1 MNEILYPP
9 GKEESYAKL
18 FSPPIFF
25 WDPIA
30 LNHRQVLNYPLSL
43 YFCSIELQFD
53 RQRGIFK
60 PVFRIRIQMM
70 RIRIRIHGSAFRNCG
85 SGSGSRLIYEQIS
98 YTRCKSKTFN
108 FFYFFIPKKISGRRL
123 LIGLEDQDRLQD
135 VLLQPTAPLFNR
147 FVSLI
152 SYFSL
157 PVDPDLD
164 PH

>member
-1 MNEILYPP
+1 MVPLCNVYIQCFFLTQKRGNRNINQGSTAHQLFLFFLYFLLLRMNEILYPP

-60 PVFRIRIQMM
+60 PVFQIRIQMM
-70 RIRIRIHGSAFRNCG
+70 RIRIHGSAFRNCG
-85 SGSGSRLIYEQIS
+85 S
-98 YTRCKSKTFN
+98 
-108 FFYFFIPKKISGRRL
+108 
-123 LIGLEDQDRLQD
+123 
-135 VLLQPTAPLFNR
+135 
-147 FVSLI
+147 
-152 SYFSL
+152 
-157 PVDPDLD
+157 
-164 PH
+164 